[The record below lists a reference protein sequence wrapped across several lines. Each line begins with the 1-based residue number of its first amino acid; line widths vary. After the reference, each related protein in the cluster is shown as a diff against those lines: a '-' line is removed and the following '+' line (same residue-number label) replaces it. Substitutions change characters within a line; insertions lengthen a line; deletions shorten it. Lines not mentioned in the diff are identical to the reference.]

1 MVSAAPSSALYTA
14 LFLPTTPV
22 AAYQYQSPT
31 ANALYTYPA
40 SSLRQ
45 FFAGLYTGLAKAL
58 PEGGGWH
65 GWQEIVSDGSF
76 GVLPLNGREMQDAID
91 QVLSAFPEGRRADH
105 RHPA

>member
-1 MVSAAPSSALYTA
+1 MSAAPSSAAYTA
-14 LFLPTTPV
+14 LFLPSTPV

-40 SSLRQ
+40 STLRQ

-65 GWQEIVSDGSF
+65 GWQEIVS
-76 GVLPLNGREMQDAID
+76 ET
-91 QVLSAFPEGRRADH
+91 VLSACCR
-105 RHPA
+105 